1 MLVLYVEDTSCYW
14 VRILEHRPGKV
25 DQTSSSTHII
35 DSTEFLELT
44 MSVSG
49 WYANPA
55 NRVKHELVSIGDVC
69 AMMCGNSFQRYSC
82 DLLLVYMH
90 KEKLPPRVYDD
101 DDDDDDSDN
110 DNDND
115 DGDNNNNNK
124 YLILILISNIN
135 NNKYLILI
143 SELY

>member
-1 MLVLYVEDTSCYW
+1 
-14 VRILEHRPGKV
+14 
-25 DQTSSSTHII
+25 
-35 DSTEFLELT
+35 

-55 NRVKHELVSIGDVC
+55 NRVKHELVSIGDLC

-90 KEKLPPRVYDD
+90 KEKLPPKMYDD
-101 DDDDDDSDN
+101 DDDN

-115 DGDNNNNNK
+115 DDDCDNNNNNNK

>member
-1 MLVLYVEDTSCYW
+1 
-14 VRILEHRPGKV
+14 
-25 DQTSSSTHII
+25 
-35 DSTEFLELT
+35 

-55 NRVKHELVSIGDVC
+55 NRVKHELVCIGDLC

-90 KEKLPPRVYDD
+90 EEKLPPKMYDD
-101 DDDDDDSDN
+101 D

-115 DGDNNNNNK
+115 DDDCDNNNNNNK

-143 SELY
+143 SKLY

>member
-1 MLVLYVEDTSCYW
+1 
-14 VRILEHRPGKV
+14 
-25 DQTSSSTHII
+25 
-35 DSTEFLELT
+35 

-55 NRVKHELVSIGDVC
+55 NRVKHELVSIGDLC

-82 DLLLVYMH
+82 ELLLVYMH
-90 KEKLPPRVYDD
+90 KEKLPPKVYDD
-101 DDDDDDSDN
+101 DDDDDDDDDNDNDN

-115 DGDNNNNNK
+115 DGDNNNNK

-135 NNKYLILI
+135 DNKYLILL

>member
-1 MLVLYVEDTSCYW
+1 
-14 VRILEHRPGKV
+14 
-25 DQTSSSTHII
+25 
-35 DSTEFLELT
+35 

-49 WYANPA
+49 WYSNPA
-55 NRVKHELVSIGDVC
+55 NRVKHELVCIGDLC

-90 KEKLPPRVYDD
+90 KEKLPPKVDD
-101 DDDDDDSDN
+101 DDNDDDD
-110 DNDND
+110 
-115 DGDNNNNNK
+115 GDNNNNK

>member
-1 MLVLYVEDTSCYW
+1 
-14 VRILEHRPGKV
+14 
-25 DQTSSSTHII
+25 
-35 DSTEFLELT
+35 

-55 NRVKHELVSIGDVC
+55 NRVKHELVSIGDLC

-90 KEKLPPRVYDD
+90 KEKLPPKVYDD
-101 DDDDDDSDN
+101 DDDDDDN
-110 DNDND
+110 DNDNND
-115 DGDNNNNNK
+115 K
-124 YLILILISNIN
+124 YLILMLISNIN

>member
-1 MLVLYVEDTSCYW
+1 
-14 VRILEHRPGKV
+14 
-25 DQTSSSTHII
+25 
-35 DSTEFLELT
+35 

-55 NRVKHELVSIGDVC
+55 NRVKHELVSIGDLC
-69 AMMCGNSFQRYSC
+69 SMMCGNSFQRYSC

-90 KEKLPPRVYDD
+90 EEKLPPKMYDD
-101 DDDDDDSDN
+101 DDD
-110 DNDND
+110 NDND
-115 DGDNNNNNK
+115 DDDCDNNNNNNK